1 MTARPL
7 ITFLR
12 VALAALAVV
21 AAPVSANAQTAD
33 PVNREAIE
41 RIVREY
47 LVRNPEVLQEA
58 FNELERRQAEA
69 QKVAQATA
77 LRQMRG
83 SLTTGAH
90 ISVGNPQGD
99 ITLVEFFDY
108 NCGYCKRALGDIQ
121 GLVKSDPKLRVVL
134 KDLPVLGPESVE
146 ASRISLAAGQQV
158 SGDKLFDYHAKL
170 LNTRGRINGERA
182 LAVARDLGLDMA
194 RLQKDAEGPVVQA
207 ALRENSQLAEKL
219 GLNGT
224 PAFIVGEEIIAGAVG
239 QEPLKQAIASA
250 RKCGG
255 TNC

>member
-7 ITFLR
+7 ITVLR
-12 VALAALAVV
+12 AALAGLVV
-21 AAPVSANAQTAD
+21 LAMPAVVGAQTAEA
-33 PVNREAIE
+33 VSREAVE

-58 FNELERRQAEA
+58 FTELERRQAEA
-69 QKVAQATA
+69 QKVAQASA
-77 LRQMRG
+77 LRQVRG
-83 SLTTGAH
+83 SLTAGAQ
-90 ISVGNPQGD
+90 IAVGNPQGD
-99 ITLVEFFDY
+99 ITLIEFFDY

-146 ASRISLAAGQQV
+146 ASRLSLAASQQL
-158 SGDKLFDYHAKL
+158 SGDKLFEYHAKL
-170 LNTRGRINGERA
+170 LNTRGRVNGERA

-194 RLQKDAEGPVVQA
+194 RLQKDAEGPLVQA

-224 PAFIVGEEIIAGAVG
+224 PAFIVGEEIIPGAVG

-255 TNC
+255 TSC